1 MVKKYLVTKVP
12 AHHLYRRTDFHSRVK
27 LRVIEILLTPLKAAK
42 HQGISHRPNI
52 FSRICD
58 CASTLK

>member
-27 LRVIEILLTPLKAAK
+27 LRVIETLLTPLKAAK
-42 HQGISHRPNI
+42 HRGI
-52 FSRICD
+52 
-58 CASTLK
+58 